1 MRAVRFSVLM
11 LTLLLLVI
19 STASCAGGEPF
30 DAGETLSASDV
41 AALRESLLGEK
52 DNTPQAP
59 GEDPAPEQPATPEQ
73 PTTPENPSEQ
83 EQPSAPEEPTP
94 QATVFWLSGGS
105 VYHTDSECRYI
116 KGKQN
121 VQSGTVSEAS
131 DAGKARACSSC
142 AAD

>member
-41 AALRESLLGEK
+41 AALRDSLLGEQGG
-52 DNTPQAP
+52 TPAGTP
-59 GEDPAPEQPATPEQ
+59 TPEQ
-73 PTTPENPSEQ
+73 PSGSGDNAVQSG
-83 EQPSAPEEPTP
+83 A
-94 QATVFWLSGGS
+94 VFWLSSGS
-105 VYHTDSECRYI
+105 VYHTNSDCHHI
-116 KGKQN
+116 KGKPN

>member
-1 MRAVRFSVLM
+1 MRAIKNCLFILIGI
-11 LTLLLLVI
+11 LLVI
-19 STASCAGGEPF
+19 STAACAAEEPF
-30 DAGETLSASDV
+30 DAGTPLSASDV

-59 GEDPAPEQPATPEQ
+59 GEDPAPEQPASPEQ

-105 VYHTDSECRYI
+105 VYHTDSDCRYI

-121 VQSGTVSEAS
+121 VQSGTVSAATG
-131 DAGKARACSSC
+131 AGKTRACSSC
-142 AAD
+142 ATD